1 MLETKTVTGTWL
13 VEETTHLYDLTIA
26 EGAAL
31 KAPEGKFIAMTV
43 DGIGCDPKP
52 GRYHGDIILTVAETY
67 HMAPHALMRLNNISR
82 EFTDAVVIESGKVIA
97 EKGVPALIQEGTV
110 TGEKAEGVYIS
121 STAESFNG
129 ILVTG
134 DQPYL
139 VKDCK
144 MELDGFGANDFMGVG
159 SAVAAI
165 DTADVTIDGCDFTV
179 NGVTRCA
186 VHVGGDSH
194 VTVKNSRIQNTS
206 PDSDWLGDFSWACGF
221 LGTNRLC
228 QLCDNGT
235 VVYDNCDL
243 ISNGWGILSIDG
255 TDKYNDMLVK
265 NSRLT
270 LSGPRSHGYGAFCIG
285 GNHVRFEGC
294 DVNVTGYPLML
305 RGMMDKGRAE
315 IVDSKIRGRRFGL
328 LAMGDTHS
336 VLTLAGSDFETDKST
351 MVFKGSA
358 TTVNIT
364 ETAMRP
370 GNGVILQLMDN
381 DESGMTGQDF
391 KIPVGE
397 ADKAIEGRDLTT
409 AGEDDINMTLTACRL
424 TGDFFNSTTNIQAN
438 KRSTQGGFGKFH
450 DTLIGTGQGHNEP
463 TKDGKIADG
472 PDAPKPDE
480 DKPKMVIKDLDTPK
494 NLGLTLVDTTITGI
508 ISSATQH
515 YREGLTLIDESNR
528 REMSN
533 ITQKAAPTVNNGV
546 IVSLD
551 RTSRWTVT
559 GTSYITALELAPG
572 AVVDAPEGKT
582 LKVTLDGKAIDLAPG
597 RFAGKL
603 VLTAE

>member
-1 MLETKTVTGTWL
+1 MLETKIVTDTWL
-13 VEETTHLYDLTIA
+13 VEATTHLYDLTIQ

-31 KAPEGKFIAMTV
+31 TAPEGKFIAMTV

-52 GRYHGDIILTVAETY
+52 GRYHGDIVLTVAETY

-82 EFTDAVVIESGKVIA
+82 EFTDAVVIDGGKVVE
-97 EKGVPALIQEGTV
+97 EKGVPALIQKGTV
-110 TGEKAEGVYIS
+110 TGEKAEGLYIAS
-121 STAESFNG
+121 NAESFNG

-134 DQPYL
+134 DKPYL

-243 ISNGWGILSIDG
+243 ISNGWGVLSIDG

-270 LSGPRSHGYGAFCIG
+270 LSGPRSLGYGAFCIG

-294 DVNVTGYPLML
+294 DVNVTGYPLLL

-397 ADKAIEGRDLTT
+397 ADKAIEGRDLTV

-463 TKDGKIADG
+463 TKDGKVAGG
-472 PDAPKPDE
+472 PEDKPDDAPKP
-480 DKPKMVIKDLDTPK
+480 MMKDLDTPK
-494 NLGLTLVDTTITGI
+494 NLGLKLVDTTVTGV

-572 AVVDAPEGKT
+572 AVVEAPQGKT

-597 RFAGKL
+597 RYIGTL

>member
-480 DKPKMVIKDLDTPK
+480 DKPKMVMKDLDTPK

-559 GTSYITALELAPG
+559 GTSYVTALELAPG

>member
-1 MLETKTVTGTWL
+1 MLEAKNVTGTWL
-13 VEETTHLYDLTIA
+13 VEETTQLYDLTIQ
-26 EGAAL
+26 EGAEL
-31 KAPEGKFIAMTV
+31 RAPEGKFIAMTV
-43 DGIGCDPKP
+43 DGIGYDPKP
-52 GRYHGDIILTVAETY
+52 GHYHGDIVLTVAETY

-82 EFTDAVVIESGKVIA
+82 EFTDAVVIDSGKVVA
-97 EKGVPALIQEGTV
+97 EKGVPALIQTGTV
-110 TGEKAEGVYIS
+110 TGEKAVGVYIAS
-121 STAESFNG
+121 NAESFNG

-139 VKDCK
+139 VKDCR

-159 SAVAAI
+159 AAVAAI

-255 TDKYNDMLVK
+255 TDKYNEMIVK

-294 DVNVTGYPLML
+294 DINVTGYPLML

-315 IVDSKIRGRRFGL
+315 IVDSRIRGRRFGM

-336 VLTLAGSDFETDKST
+336 VLTIAGSDFETDKSA

-370 GNGVILQLMDN
+370 GNGVLLQLMDN

-397 ADKAIEGRDLTT
+397 VDQPIEGRDLFT

-424 TGDFFNSTTNIQAN
+424 TGDFYNSTTNIQAN

-463 TKDGKIADG
+463 TKDGKPAG
-472 PDAPKPDE
+472 PAPEDAAPGPL
-480 DKPKMVIKDLDTPK
+480 PGMKDLDTPK
-494 NLGLTLVDTTITGI
+494 NLGLILRDTTITGV
-508 ISSATQH
+508 ISSATQK
-515 YREGLTLIDESNR
+515 YRDGLTLIDESNR

-533 ITQKAAPTVNNGV
+533 ITQTAAPTVNNGV

-551 RTSRWTVT
+551 RTSHWIVT
-559 GTSYITALELAPG
+559 GTSYITALELAPD
-572 AVVDAPEGKT
+572 AVIEAADGKALT
-582 LKVTLDGKAIDLAPG
+582 VTLDGQEIQLAPG
-597 RFAGKL
+597 SYQGKL
-603 VLTAE
+603 VLTVQ

>member
-206 PDSDWLGDFSWACGF
+206 PNSDWLGDFSWACGF

-480 DKPKMVIKDLDTPK
+480 DKPKMVMKDLDTPK
-494 NLGLTLVDTTITGI
+494 NLGLTLVDTTITGV

-551 RTSRWTVT
+551 RTSRWIVT